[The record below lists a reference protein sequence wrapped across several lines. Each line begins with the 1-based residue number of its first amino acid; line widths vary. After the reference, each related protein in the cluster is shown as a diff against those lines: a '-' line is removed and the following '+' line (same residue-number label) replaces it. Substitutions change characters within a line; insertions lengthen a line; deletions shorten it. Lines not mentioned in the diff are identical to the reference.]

1 MVSAGDELLKVW
13 SMSKTWRSWT
23 TWGRAWDPS
32 YNILTFWS
40 LGDEVLLP
48 NDFKCFKCL
57 NVNVAVDYVR
67 LVEDMT
73 LVWPSRQN
81 RFVRPRHAV
90 LEDLWLLQFIDTTD
104 NMLTGKYYEPKNL
117 RELALEVKILKM
129 TYFRLRP
136 TRKIPKNWH
145 EKILIMTTM

>member
-1 MVSAGDELLKVW
+1 M
-13 SMSKTWRSWT
+13 
-23 TWGRAWDPS
+23 
-32 YNILTFWS
+32 
-40 LGDEVLLP
+40 
-48 NDFKCFKCL
+48 
-57 NVNVAVDYVR
+57 AVDYVR

-129 TYFRLRP
+129 T
-136 TRKIPKNWH
+136 
-145 EKILIMTTM
+145 